1 MTHVIIEFSQF
12 LFREI
17 RMTPSAPPPGRRE
30 RNKQE
35 KLERITRAAS
45 DLFSRHGVDEV
56 TTQQIAEAADV
67 GAGTLFLYARTKG
80 ELLLLA
86 QNAAYARSLDEGI
99 RASSAAST
107 ALDAVVAVLEPIVHC
122 NRAQVENGRT
132 YLREM
137 AFGDATE
144 PHHAEALAIV
154 ARTEEAV
161 AGIVER
167 LTSATTSDAAALAH
181 VVSAVMMLAMSSAV
195 DESVPDDE
203 IVAGVRRQLEVV
215 LPR

>member
-1 MTHVIIEFSQF
+1 MSSTSPVV
-12 LFREI
+12 
-17 RMTPSAPPPGRRE
+17 GRRE
-30 RNKQE
+30 RNKQA
-35 KLERITRAAS
+35 KLERITQAAS

-67 GAGTLFLYARTKG
+67 GAGTLFLYAKTKG

-86 QNAAYARSLDEGI
+86 QNANYARSLDEGI
-99 RASSAAST
+99 RASRGAAT
-107 ALDAVVAVLEPIVHC
+107 AVDGIVDVLTPIVHC

-161 AGIVER
+161 ADIITR
-167 LTSATTSDAAALAH
+167 LTSRSPADAASLAQ
-181 VVSAVMMLAMSSAV
+181 VISAVMLLAMSSAV
-195 DESVPDDE
+195 DESVTDDE
-203 IVAGVRRQLEVV
+203 IVEAIRARLRVV
-215 LPR
+215 LPD

>member
-1 MTHVIIEFSQF
+1 MS
-12 LFREI
+12 
-17 RMTPSAPPPGRRE
+17 SAVAALGRRE

-35 KLERITRAAS
+35 KLARITRAAS
-45 DLFSRHGVDEV
+45 ELFAEHGVDEV

-67 GAGTLFLYARTKG
+67 GVGTLFLYARTKG

-86 QNAAYARSLDEGI
+86 QNAAYARALDDGI
-99 RASSAAST
+99 RASMSAST
-107 ALDAVVAVLEPIVHC
+107 ALDGLLAVLQPIVHC
-122 NRAQVENGRT
+122 NRVQVENGRT

-137 AFGDATE
+137 AFGDAAE

-161 AGIVER
+161 ASILER
-167 LTSATTSDAAALAH
+167 LASVTPSDAAALAH
-181 VVSAVMMLAMSSAV
+181 VASAVMMLALSSAV
-195 DESVPDDE
+195 DESVPDDA
-203 IVAGVRRQLEVV
+203 IVADVRRQFEVV

>member
-1 MTHVIIEFSQF
+1 MSS
-12 LFREI
+12 
-17 RMTPSAPPPGRRE
+17 SAPSLGRRE

-80 ELLLLA
+80 ELLLLV

-99 RASSAAST
+99 RASSTATT

-144 PHHAEALAIV
+144 PHHAQALAIA

-161 AGIVER
+161 AGIVVR
-167 LTSATTSDAAALAH
+167 LTSATPADAAALAH

-203 IVAGVRRQLEVV
+203 IVAGVRRQLEVI
-215 LPR
+215 LPPR

>member
-1 MTHVIIEFSQF
+1 MGRRRAI
-12 LFREI
+12 REI
-17 RMTPSAPPPGRRE
+17 RSQAFQRARHRIQPHQVAVAQPRQGSPIRRLGRDVDRRRHLARGARHAPV
-30 RNKQE
+30 
-35 KLERITRAAS
+35 
-45 DLFSRHGVDEV
+45 RHQRHPQVLHDGH
-56 TTQQIAEAADV
+56 
-67 GAGTLFLYARTKG
+67 
-80 ELLLLA
+80 
-86 QNAAYARSLDEGI
+86 
-99 RASSAAST
+99 
-107 ALDAVVAVLEPIVHC
+107 DAVVAVLEPIVHC

-144 PHHAEALAIV
+144 PHHAQALAIV

-167 LTSATTSDAAALAH
+167 LTSATPSDAAALAH

>member
-1 MTHVIIEFSQF
+1 MSSAA
-12 LFREI
+12 
-17 RMTPSAPPPGRRE
+17 PSLGRRE

-45 DLFSRHGVDEV
+45 DLFARHGVDEV

-67 GAGTLFLYARTKG
+67 GAGTVFLYAKTKG

-86 QNAAYARSLDEGI
+86 QNANYARSLDQGATDAGQAPGVI
-99 RASSAAST
+99 
-107 ALDAVVAVLEPIVHC
+107 DAVVALLTPIVEC

-137 AFGDATE
+137 VFGDPAE
-144 PHHAEALAIV
+144 PYHAEALS
-154 ARTEEAV
+154 
-161 AGIVER
+161 IVER
-167 LTSATTSDAAALAH
+167 TEQAIVGIVASRTELSEAEAARLAH
-181 VVSAVMMLAMSSAV
+181 VVSAVQFVAMASAA
-195 DESVPDDE
+195 DESVSAAT
-203 IVAGVRRQLEVV
+203 IVADIRAQLELV

>member
-1 MTHVIIEFSQF
+1 MSSTSPE
-12 LFREI
+12 
-17 RMTPSAPPPGRRE
+17 PGRRE
-30 RNKQE
+30 RNKQA

-86 QNAAYARSLDEGI
+86 QNANYARSLDEGI
-99 RASSAAST
+99 RASQSAAT
-107 ALDAVVAVLEPIVHC
+107 AVEAIVAVLTPIVHC
-122 NRAQVENGRT
+122 NREQVENGRT

-161 AGIVER
+161 AGIITR
-167 LTSATTSDAAALAH
+167 LTSRSPADAASLAQ
-181 VVSAVMMLAMSSAV
+181 VISAVVMLAMSSAV
-195 DESVPDDE
+195 DEAVSDDE
-203 IVAGVRRQLEVV
+203 IVEAVRARLRVI
-215 LPR
+215 LPD

>member
-1 MTHVIIEFSQF
+1 MTS
-12 LFREI
+12 
-17 RMTPSAPPPGRRE
+17 SAPPLGRRE

-99 RASSAAST
+99 RASSSATT

-144 PHHAEALAIV
+144 PHRAEALAIV

-161 AGIVER
+161 AGIVAR
-167 LTSATTSDAAALAH
+167 LTSATPSDAAAFAH

-203 IVAGVRRQLEVV
+203 IVAGVRRQLEVI

>member
-1 MTHVIIEFSQF
+1 MTS
-12 LFREI
+12 
-17 RMTPSAPPPGRRE
+17 TPPPLGRRE

-35 KLERITRAAS
+35 KLERITQAAS
-45 DLFSRHGVDEV
+45 HLFAQHGVDEV
-56 TTQQIAEAADV
+56 TTQQVAEAADV

-86 QNAAYARSLDEGI
+86 QNAAYGRALEDGI
-99 RASSAAST
+99 RASGGLDD
-107 ALDAVVAVLEPIVHC
+107 ALEAVVAVLAPIVRC

-137 AFGDATE
+137 AFGDARE

-167 LTSATTSDAAALAH
+167 LTSATPSDAAALAH
-181 VVSAVMMLAMSSAV
+181 VVSAVTMLAMSSAV
-195 DESVPDDE
+195 DASVADAE
-203 IVAGVRRQLEVV
+203 VVADVRRQLAVV

>member
-1 MTHVIIEFSQF
+1 MTS
-12 LFREI
+12 
-17 RMTPSAPPPGRRE
+17 SAPPLGRRE

-99 RASSAAST
+99 RASSSAST

-161 AGIVER
+161 AGIVAR
-167 LTSATTSDAAALAH
+167 LTSATPSDAAAFAH

-203 IVAGVRRQLEVV
+203 IVAGVRRQLEVI

>member
-1 MTHVIIEFSQF
+1 MTS
-12 LFREI
+12 
-17 RMTPSAPPPGRRE
+17 SAPPLGRRE

-99 RASSAAST
+99 RASSTATT

-161 AGIVER
+161 AGIVAR
-167 LTSATTSDAAALAH
+167 LTSATPSDAAAFAH

-203 IVAGVRRQLEVV
+203 IVAGVRRQLEVI

>member
-1 MTHVIIEFSQF
+1 VSSAA
-12 LFREI
+12 
-17 RMTPSAPPPGRRE
+17 PSLGRRE

-45 DLFSRHGVDEV
+45 DLFARHGVDEV

-67 GAGTLFLYARTKG
+67 GAGTVFLYAKTKG

-86 QNAAYARSLDEGI
+86 QNANYARSLDQGATDAGQAPGVI
-99 RASSAAST
+99 
-107 ALDAVVAVLEPIVHC
+107 DAVVALLTPIVEC

-137 AFGDATE
+137 VFGDPAE
-144 PHHAEALAIV
+144 PYHAEALS
-154 ARTEEAV
+154 
-161 AGIVER
+161 IVER
-167 LTSATTSDAAALAH
+167 TEQAIVGIVASRTELSEAEAARLAH
-181 VVSAVMMLAMSSAV
+181 VVSAVQFVAMASAA
-195 DESVPDDE
+195 DESVSAAT
-203 IVAGVRRQLEVV
+203 IVADIRAQLELV

>member
-1 MTHVIIEFSQF
+1 MTS
-12 LFREI
+12 
-17 RMTPSAPPPGRRE
+17 SAPPLGRRE

-99 RASSAAST
+99 SASSTATT

-161 AGIVER
+161 AGIVAR
-167 LTSATTSDAAALAH
+167 LTSATPSDAAAFAH

-203 IVAGVRRQLEVV
+203 IVAGVRRQLEVI

>member
-1 MTHVIIEFSQF
+1 MSSTA
-12 LFREI
+12 
-17 RMTPSAPPPGRRE
+17 PSLGRRE

-45 DLFSRHGVDEV
+45 DLFSRYGVDEV

-99 RASSAAST
+99 RASSAATT
-107 ALDAVVAVLEPIVHC
+107 ALDAVVTVLEPIVHC

-161 AGIVER
+161 AEIVGR
-167 LTSATTSDAAALAH
+167 LTSARPSDAAALAH

-195 DESVPDDE
+195 DESVTDDE
-203 IVAGVRRQLEVV
+203 IVADVRRQLAVI
-215 LPR
+215 LPPR

>member
-1 MTHVIIEFSQF
+1 MTS
-12 LFREI
+12 
-17 RMTPSAPPPGRRE
+17 SAPPLGRRE
-30 RNKQE
+30 RNKRE

-99 RASSAAST
+99 RASSTATT

-161 AGIVER
+161 AGIVAR
-167 LTSATTSDAAALAH
+167 LTSATPSDAAAFAH

-203 IVAGVRRQLEVV
+203 IVAGVRRQLEVI

>member
-1 MTHVIIEFSQF
+1 MTS
-12 LFREI
+12 
-17 RMTPSAPPPGRRE
+17 SAPPLGRRE

-67 GAGTLFLYARTKG
+67 GAGTLFLYAKTKG

-99 RASSAAST
+99 RASSSATT
-107 ALDAVVAVLEPIVHC
+107 ALHAVVAVLEPIVHC

-161 AGIVER
+161 AGIVAR
-167 LTSATTSDAAALAH
+167 LTSATPSDAAAFAH

-203 IVAGVRRQLEVV
+203 IVAGVRRQLEVI

>member
-1 MTHVIIEFSQF
+1 MSSTSPE
-12 LFREI
+12 
-17 RMTPSAPPPGRRE
+17 PGRRE
-30 RNKQE
+30 RNKQA

-86 QNAAYARSLDEGI
+86 QNANYARSLDEGI
-99 RASSAAST
+99 RASQSAAT
-107 ALDAVVAVLEPIVHC
+107 AVEAIVAVLTPIVHC
-122 NRAQVENGRT
+122 NREQVENGRT

-161 AGIVER
+161 AGIITR
-167 LTSATTSDAAALAH
+167 LTSRSPADAASLAQ
-181 VVSAVMMLAMSSAV
+181 VISAVVMLAMSSAV
-195 DESVPDDE
+195 DEAVSDDE
-203 IVAGVRRQLEVV
+203 IVEAIRARLRVI
-215 LPR
+215 LPD

>member
-1 MTHVIIEFSQF
+1 MSSTV
-12 LFREI
+12 
-17 RMTPSAPPPGRRE
+17 PSLGRRE

-35 KLERITRAAS
+35 KLDRITRAAS
-45 DLFSRHGVDEV
+45 DLFSRFGVDEV

-86 QNAAYARSLDEGI
+86 QNAAYSRSLDEGI
-99 RASSAAST
+99 RASSSAST
-107 ALDAVVAVLEPIVHC
+107 ALEAVVAVLEPIVHC

-137 AFGDATE
+137 AFGDASE

-161 AGIVER
+161 AEIVAR
-167 LTSATTSDAAALAH
+167 LTSVTPSDAAAFAH

-203 IVAGVRRQLEVV
+203 IVAGVRRQLEVI

>member
-1 MTHVIIEFSQF
+1 MSSTASS
-12 LFREI
+12 L
-17 RMTPSAPPPGRRE
+17 GRRE

-35 KLERITRAAS
+35 KLERITQAAS

-67 GAGTLFLYARTKG
+67 GAGTLFLYAKTKG

-99 RASSAAST
+99 RASSSAST

-137 AFGDATE
+137 AFGDAAE

-161 AGIVER
+161 AEIVTR
-167 LTSATTSDAAALAH
+167 LTSATPSDAAAFAH

-203 IVAGVRRQLEVV
+203 IVLGVRRQLEVI

>member
-1 MTHVIIEFSQF
+1 
-12 LFREI
+12 
-17 RMTPSAPPPGRRE
+17 MTPSAPPPGRRE

-86 QNAAYARSLDEGI
+86 QNAAYARSLDDGI

-107 ALDAVVAVLEPIVHC
+107 AIDAVVAVLEPIVHC

-167 LTSATTSDAAALAH
+167 LTSATPSDAAALAH

-195 DESVPDDE
+195 DESVSDDE

>member
-1 MTHVIIEFSQF
+1 MSS
-12 LFREI
+12 
-17 RMTPSAPPPGRRE
+17 SAPSLGRRE

-80 ELLLLA
+80 ELLLLV
-86 QNAAYARSLDEGI
+86 QNAAYARALDDGI

-107 ALDAVVAVLEPIVHC
+107 ALDAVVAVLEPVVHC

-137 AFGDATE
+137 VFGDATE
-144 PHHAEALAIV
+144 PHHAEALTIV

-167 LTSATTSDAAALAH
+167 LTSATPSDAAALAH

-195 DESVPDDE
+195 DESVPDAE
-203 IVAGVRRQLEVV
+203 IVADVRRQLAVI

>member
-1 MTHVIIEFSQF
+1 MSSTSPE
-12 LFREI
+12 
-17 RMTPSAPPPGRRE
+17 PGRRE
-30 RNKQE
+30 RNKQA

-86 QNAAYARSLDEGI
+86 QNANYARSLDEGI
-99 RASSAAST
+99 RASQSAAT
-107 ALDAVVAVLEPIVHC
+107 AVEAIVAVLTPIVHC
-122 NRAQVENGRT
+122 NREQVENGRT

-161 AGIVER
+161 AGIITR
-167 LTSATTSDAAALAH
+167 LTSRSPADAASLAQ
-181 VVSAVMMLAMSSAV
+181 VISAVVMLAMSSAV
-195 DESVPDDE
+195 DEAVSDDE
-203 IVAGVRRQLEVV
+203 IVDAIRARLRVI
-215 LPR
+215 LPD